1 MISPIY
7 SSIHTENGRLDSAVR
22 FLLFYFYCPW
32 GSLHSAFLACTMR
45 QIRVIGTA
53 LANDRRTQIIIII
66 QISLFF
72 PSLLTALLQKG
83 FPAGTVFVTALTI
96 IGTGFLAWNHRET
109 LLSNKKQPHLTN
121 KTHYN
126 WVLFLRSAAYRFYF
140 SKKVSPDTVFP
151 DEPQQYVSDKKEVV
165 LSSWPLL
172 WLLSSFLF

>member
-22 FLLFYFYCPW
+22 FLLFYSYCLW

-109 LLSNKKQPHLTN
+109 LLSNKKT
-121 KTHYN
+121 
-126 WVLFLRSAAYRFYF
+126 AA
-140 SKKVSPDTVFP
+140 SHKQNSLQLSPVP
-151 DEPQQYVSDKKEVV
+151 KIGC
-165 LSSWPLL
+165 L
-172 WLLSSFLF
+172 SFLFFQKGLAGHSIPGWTTAVCIW